1 MVHDQSTWRLAKRML
16 EQHGLHA
23 MYGARTVSADLC
35 NADLGGGDATCLEVL
50 RAMDFLLSDEGS
62 GTVH

>member
-1 MVHDQSTWRLAKRML
+1 ML

-23 MYGARTVSADLC
+23 MYGARAISADLRGAHSG
-35 NADLGGGDATCLEVL
+35 NDATCLDVV

-62 GTVH
+62 GTIH

>member
-1 MVHDQSTWRLAKRML
+1 MDHDRSTWQLAKRML

-23 MYGARTVSADLC
+23 MYGARAISADLRGAHSG
-35 NADLGGGDATCLEVL
+35 NDATCLDVV

-62 GTVH
+62 GTIH

>member
-1 MVHDQSTWRLAKRML
+1 ML

-23 MYGARTVSADLC
+23 MYGARAVSADLC
-35 NADLGGGDATCLEVL
+35 NAHLDGGGDATCLEVL
-50 RAMDFLLSDEGS
+50 RAMDLLLSDEGS

>member
-1 MVHDQSTWRLAKRML
+1 MVHDQSTWRLAGQML

-23 MYGARTVSADLC
+23 MYGARAVSADLT
-35 NADLGGGDATCLEVL
+35 DMPSGDKATCLDIV
-50 RAMDFLLSDEGS
+50 RAMDLLLSDEGN